1 MLAPRELNMNAS
13 LFVWSSTGGIG
24 LESLRVGHCDP
35 ILEWV
40 SQIRREHLP
49 APAVTGLLFC
59 GVNFLRLH
67 TLVFADAVFCS
78 PSHLHARPLCMLYP
92 PTAPRRPLPPVS
104 AAQIIK
110 FTSSFLPRSALC
122 NGEQRGADHFLLFN
136 RIRKGV
142 SFDCTGPAGI
152 RKRARNA
159 DRGTFPRGCSRR
171 L

>member
-1 MLAPRELNMNAS
+1 MRIIFIRHGEPDYSIDS
-13 LFVWSSTGGIG
+13 LTEKG
-24 LESLRVGHCDP
+24 
-35 ILEWV
+35 
-40 SQIRREHLP
+40 RRE
-49 APAVTGLLFC
+49 AE
-59 GVNFLRLH
+59 
-67 TLVFADAVFCS
+67 LVGERFKNITADAVFCS